1 MTSNIGWELYR
12 SFLGVL
18 REGSLSGAARA
29 LGITQPT
36 AGRHVAALE
45 RALGVVLFTRSQ
57 VGLMPTEVAQ
67 ALRTHAEA
75 MESTAASLERAAS
88 SQGEGVRG
96 VVRVSASEVIGVE
109 VLPPIVARLREAH
122 PALKVELVA
131 TNRVQD
137 LLRREADIAVRMVRP
152 RQEQLVAR
160 HIGQI
165 ELGFHARSD
174 YLARHGTPRK
184 LDELASHAVIGYDQ
198 PSAFVRNAGKAL
210 KGIGRDTFSLRTDS
224 DLTQLALIRAGAG
237 IGICQVGLARRGDT
251 LVRLLPRAFSMKL
264 DTWITMHE
272 DLRNSPRCR
281 VAFDALAEGLQQ
293 YVATADAGKAQG
305 KMARARTMATE

>member
-45 RALGVVLFTRSQ
+45 EALGVVLFTRSQ
-57 VGLMPTEVAQ
+57 VGLLPTEVAQ

-88 SQGEGVRG
+88 SHGEGVRG

-122 PALKVELVA
+122 PALKVELVL

-160 HIGQI
+160 RIGDI
-165 ELGFHARSD
+165 ELGFHAHRD

-184 LDELASHAVIGYDQ
+184 FEDLAQHTVVGYDQ
-198 PSAFVRNAGKAL
+198 PSAFVRNAGKAF
-210 KGIGRDTFSLRTDS
+210 KGYNRDAFSLRTDS
-224 DLTQLALIRAGAG
+224 DLAQLALIRAGAG
-237 IGICQVGLARRGDT
+237 VGVCQVGLARRSDA
-251 LVRLLPRAFSMKL
+251 LVRLMPRALTLAL
-264 DTWITMHE
+264 DTWVTMHE

-293 YVATADAGKAQG
+293 YVGGREQAGARG
-305 KMARARTMATE
+305 KMAHARTQAPE

>member
-1 MTSNIGWELYR
+1 MTWNIGWELYR

-45 RALGVVLFTRSQ
+45 EALGVVLFTRSQ
-57 VGLMPTEVAQ
+57 TGLLPTEVAL

-75 MESTAASLERAAS
+75 MESIAASMERAAT

-96 VVRVSASEVIGVE
+96 VVRVSASEVVGTE
-109 VLPPIVARLREAH
+109 VLPPIITQLREAH
-122 PALKVELVA
+122 PALKVELVS

-160 HIGQI
+160 RIGNI
-165 ELGFHARSD
+165 ELGFHAHRD
-174 YLARHGTPRK
+174 YIARHGTPRN
-184 LDELASHAVIGYDQ
+184 LDDLPAHTVIGYDQ
-198 PSAFVRNAGKAL
+198 PPAFVRAAGKS
-210 KGIGRDTFSLRTDS
+210 IRNFTRDTFSLRADS
-224 DLTQLALIRAGAG
+224 DLAQLALIRAGAG
-237 IGICQVGLARRGDT
+237 IGVCQVGLAKRDPA
-251 LVRLLPRAFSMKL
+251 LVRLMPRAFSLKL
-264 DTWITMHE
+264 DTWVTMHE

-281 VAFDALAEGLQQ
+281 VAFDALVEGLVR
-293 YVATADAGKAQG
+293 YVGGCATEA
-305 KMARARTMATE
+305 KMPRARQQASE

>member
-45 RALGVVLFTRSQ
+45 KALGVVLFTRSQ
-57 VGLMPTEVAQ
+57 LGLMPTEVSL
-67 ALRTHAEA
+67 ALQTHAEA
-75 MESTAASLERAAS
+75 MESTAASLQRAAT

-96 VVRVSASEVIGVE
+96 VVRISASEVIGVE

-122 PALKVELVA
+122 PALKVELVL

-152 RQEQLVAR
+152 KQEQLVAR

-165 ELGFHARSD
+165 ELGFHAHKD

-184 LDELASHAVIGYDQ
+184 MEEITAHAVIGYDQ

-210 KGIGRDTFSLRTDS
+210 PGYGRETFSLRTDS
-224 DLTQLALIRAGAG
+224 DLGQLALIRAGAG
-237 IGICQVGLARRGDT
+237 IGICQVGLARRNDA
-251 LVRLLPRAFSMKL
+251 LVRVMPRTFSMKL
-264 DTWITMHE
+264 ETWVTMHE

-281 VAFDALAEGLQQ
+281 AAFDALVDGLQQ
-293 YVATADAGKAQG
+293 YIGAPAQG
-305 KMARARTMATE
+305 KMDRARTQASE

>member
-1 MTSNIGWELYR
+1 MTSKNIGWELYR
-12 SFLGVL
+12 SFLAVL

-45 RALGVVLFTRSQ
+45 EALGVVLFTRSQ
-57 VGLMPTEVAQ
+57 VGLMPTEVAL
-67 ALRTHAEA
+67 ALQGHAEA
-75 MESTAASLERAAS
+75 MESTAASLARAAT

-109 VLPPIVARLREAH
+109 VLPPIVARLREQH

-137 LLRREADIAVRMVRP
+137 LLRREADIAVRMMRP

-160 HIGQI
+160 RIGQI
-165 ELGFHARSD
+165 ELGFHAHKD

-184 LDELASHAVIGYDQ
+184 LEELAAHSVIGYDQ
-198 PSAFVRNAGKAL
+198 PSAFVRNAGKSL
-210 KGIGRDTFSLRTDS
+210 KGFNRETFSLRTDN
-224 DLTQLALIRAGAG
+224 DLAQLALIRAGAG
-237 IGICQVGLARRGDT
+237 IGICQVGLALRNEA
-251 LVRLLPRAFSMKL
+251 LVRLVPRTFSLKL
-264 DTWITMHE
+264 ETWVTMHE

-281 VAFDALAEGLQQ
+281 AAFDALVDGLRQ
-293 YVATADAGKAQG
+293 YIGSQAQA
-305 KMARARTMATE
+305 KMGRARTQASE

>member
-45 RALGVVLFTRSQ
+45 KALGVVLFTRSQ
-57 VGLMPTEVAQ
+57 LGLMPTEVAL
-67 ALRTHAEA
+67 ALQTHAEA
-75 MESTAASLERAAS
+75 MESTAASLERAAT
-88 SQGEGVRG
+88 SQGAGVRG
-96 VVRVSASEVIGVE
+96 VVRISASEVIGVE
-109 VLPPIVARLREAH
+109 VLPPIVAQLREAH
-122 PALKVELVA
+122 PALKVELVL

-152 RQEQLVAR
+152 KQEQLVAR

-165 ELGFHARSD
+165 ELGFHAHKD

-184 LDELASHAVIGYDQ
+184 MEEITAHAVIGYDQ
-198 PSAFVRNAGKAL
+198 PTAFVRNAGKAL
-210 KGIGRDTFSLRTDS
+210 PGYGRETFSLRTDS
-224 DLTQLALIRAGAG
+224 DLGQLALIRAGAG
-237 IGICQVGLARRGDT
+237 IGICQVGLARRNDA
-251 LVRLLPRAFSMKL
+251 LVRVMPRTFSMKL
-264 DTWITMHE
+264 ETWVTMHE

-281 VAFDALAEGLQQ
+281 AAFDALVDGLQQ
-293 YVATADAGKAQG
+293 YIGAPAQG
-305 KMARARTMATE
+305 KMGRARTQAPE